1 MKPEASTFNDPTSSR
16 KAGDVKMGTDTK
28 TADSGRV
35 ARQPPKVLTM
45 INASAS
51 VGSRHETPCN
61 KTGCGHSLVDG
72 VVPHNIGEDKLCR
85 SLCRAGRNGWN
96 KRNERQEKFCHT
108 PYYIIGR
115 ADKIAK
121 EGREQL

>member
-1 MKPEASTFNDPTSSR
+1 MKPEASTFNNPTSSR
-16 KAGDVKMGTDTK
+16 KAGDVGMETDATA
-28 TADSGRV
+28 ADSGRV
-35 ARQPPKVLTM
+35 ARQPKKVLTM

-72 VVPHNIGEDKLCR
+72 VVLHNIGMDKLCR
-85 SLCRAGRNGWN
+85 SLCRAGRNGRN
-96 KRNERQEKFCHT
+96 KRSERREKFCHT

-115 ADKIAK
+115 ADKVAK

>member
-35 ARQPPKVLTM
+35 ARHSPKVLTM

-61 KTGCGHSLVDG
+61 KTGCDHSLVNG

-85 SLCRAGRNGWN
+85 SLCGAGRNGWN
-96 KRNERQEKFCHT
+96 KRSKRWARPCGPLHF
-108 PYYIIGR
+108 
-115 ADKIAK
+115 
-121 EGREQL
+121 